1 MKLTNTKIKKETKS
15 LNFHEWPIERQKKLL
30 DEVVK
35 DFQKEKL
42 KTLKKAKAV
51 SLRDK

>member
-1 MKLTNTKIKKETKS
+1 MKLNSPKFKKECDG
-15 LNFHEWPIERQKKLL
+15 LNFLEWPRKWQEKLL
-30 DEVVK
+30 EEVIK

-42 KTLKKAKAV
+42 KTLNKDKAV